1 VGSEEYVTM
10 EESDPFS
17 TSDCTDSKDDLQ
29 TNQKFVLNPFYQ
41 PVSEVLDNMCDDTA
55 TDVTTTTFNVS
66 KDVVN
71 IDREG
76 TQTPTS
82 DENGDEGL
90 SMLIPAV
97 TTTKP
102 SGSPAHVSI
111 DVESQPSSSQQCSA
125 LTTSIEV
132 ENEAESAQLL
142 HIYSKVQ
149 AKKVPPVPPKSSDL
163 LQYLATRS
171 VFNMGVYNEPINPSD
186 FTSDGNHD
194 DSEMETADSNPFIY
208 FPIYT
213 VPEELPDGFEQPL
226 EIISDNIKTMK
237 GLGIGRFG
245 EVVLATTNGLSLK
258 DMQLSEMDD
267 KEDVSIHAVV
277 KKMKVSPSP
286 TEQEAFRMEAKFMSC
301 LKHPNVVRLLGVC
314 IHDPAFIMMEYMEEG
329 DLSQFLQRYSEIVS
343 IITCANNTSQITTST
358 LVFIASQIASA
369 MKYLAAHNYIHRD
382 LATRNCLVGGNF
394 TIKLA
399 DFGMSR
405 NLYESHYYRI
415 QGNAILPIRWMATE
429 CFFGIFS
436 EKTDVWAFGVTMWEL
451 FTLAKDRPHPALS
464 DKEVIQNA
472 FKGEYCQFP
481 SKPEAC
487 PRPVY
492 VIMERCWVVDMTQR
506 ATFQELHKQ
515 LQMCL

>member
-1 VGSEEYVTM
+1 M

-66 KDVVN
+66 RDVDN

-171 VFNMGVYNEPINPSD
+171 VFNTGVYNEPINPSD

-314 IHDPAFIMMEYMEEG
+314 IHDPAFIMMEHMEEG
-329 DLSQFLQRYSEIVS
+329 GLSQFLQRYTEIV
-343 IITCANNTSQITTST
+343 TTSSSDT
-358 LVFIASQIASA
+358 QIATSTIVYMASQIANA
-369 MKYLAAHNYIHRD
+369 MTYLADFDFVHRD
-382 LATRNCLVGGNF
+382 LACRNCHVGKNF
-394 TIKLA
+394 TVKVA
-399 DFGMSR
+399 DMGVNM
-405 NLYESHYYRI
+405 NLYQSHYFRVK
-415 QGNAILPIRWMATE
+415 GNTFFPIRWMATE
-429 CFFGIFS
+429 CFSGNFS
-436 EKTDVWAFGVTMWEL
+436 EKSDVWAFGVTMWEL
-451 FTLAKDRPHPALS
+451 FTLARDVPYPHLS
-464 DKEVIQNA
+464 DEEVIHNA
-472 FKGEYCQFP
+472 LKREYRHLP
-481 SKPEAC
+481 SRSAVC
-487 PRPVY
+487 PQPVY
-492 VIMERCWVVDMTQR
+492 DIMQQCWITDFQQR
-506 ATFQELHKQ
+506 ATFREANVM
-515 LQMCL
+515 LQACT

>member
-1 VGSEEYVTM
+1 M

-29 TNQKFVLNPFYQ
+29 PNQKFVLNPFYQ

-132 ENEAESAQLL
+132 ENEAESAHLL

-226 EIISDNIKTMK
+226 EITSNNIKTMK

-245 EVVLATTNGLSLK
+245 EVVLATTNGLSLN

-314 IHDPAFIMMEYMEEG
+314 IYDPAFIMMEYMEEG
-329 DLSQFLQRYSEIVS
+329 DLSQFLQRYTEIVTTPS
-343 IITCANNTSQITTST
+343 SDTQIATST
-358 LVFIASQIASA
+358 IVYMASQIANA
-369 MKYLAAHNYIHRD
+369 MTYLADFDFVHRD
-382 LATRNCLVGGNF
+382 LACRNCHVGKNF
-394 TIKLA
+394 TVKVA
-399 DFGMSR
+399 DMGVNM
-405 NLYESHYYRI
+405 NLYQSHYFRVK
-415 QGNAILPIRWMATE
+415 GNTFFPIRWMATE
-429 CFFGIFS
+429 CFSGKFS
-436 EKTDVWAFGVTMWEL
+436 EKSDVWAFGVTMWEL
-451 FTLAKDRPHPALS
+451 FTLARDVPYPHLS
-464 DKEVIQNA
+464 DEEVIHNA
-472 FKGEYCQFP
+472 LKREYRHLP
-481 SKPEAC
+481 SRSAVC
-487 PRPVY
+487 AQPVY
-492 VIMERCWVVDMTQR
+492 DIMQQCWITDFQQR
-506 ATFQELHKQ
+506 ATFREANVM
-515 LQMCL
+515 LQACT